1 MAKKK
6 FRTVRTAKKKSRK
19 GRMRNHARRIG
30 GRARNMLSMLRSVS
44 VDGPQVIDFGDP
56 TLREAFRV
64 WWHPYDM
71 GEDFDEMTGSAR
83 VIVRMTHRTPRGGGG
98 TIKTVTP
105 DRPIMGGDTIMRHKL
120 DPAYYR
126 RIERAFSRPIQAVNR
141 KTGRKVT
148 VKPRP
153 RPKWSSRPAPVKVVI
168 LLNYPLTAP
177 QRKVVIIDRK
187 YPGAIF
193 GLTHDFYRELYAAD
207 EETGGKAGPANG
219 GPMLN
224 RGFGPLVWG
233 HDLGDLGFESC
244 RYRKFSPADA
254 KKYGAEGEFSF
265 GLGS

>member
-1 MAKKK
+1 MAI
-6 FRTVRTAKKKSRK
+6 
-19 GRMRNHARRIG
+19 M
-30 GRARNMLSMLRSVS
+30 RSVS

-71 GEDFDEMTGSAR
+71 GEDFDELTGTDR
-83 VIVRMTHRTPRGGGG
+83 VIVRTTKRTARGGSG
-98 TIKTVTP
+98 TIRNIP
-105 DRPIMGGDTIMRHKL
+105 AERPIMRGDQIMRHKI

-126 RIERAFSRPIQAVNR
+126 RIERAFSRPFKAVNR
-141 KTGRKVT
+141 RTGRKVT

-153 RPKWSSRPAPVKVVI
+153 HIKRSTRPAPVKVVI
-168 LLNYPLTAP
+168 LLNYPLTSP
-177 QRKVVIIDRK
+177 QRKVVVIDRK

-193 GLTHDFYRELYAAD
+193 GLTHDFYRELYSAD

-265 GLGS
+265 GIGS